1 MSSRIDGKDRF
12 VDFDLAFTRVGENN
26 PYSLAVKKD
35 LNAINQ
41 SLTNLILTRKGEKG
55 FSPLFGTNVVS
66 LLFETIGSL
75 QEITLKEEIRFAIKT
90 FEPRVEFIDVEFDD
104 SDIDTN
110 QVKIRINFRLV
121 NEQSQRELVVEV
133 QRRR

>member
-1 MSSRIDGKDRF
+1 M
-12 VDFDLAFTRVGENN
+12 
-26 PYSLAVKKD
+26 
-35 LNAINQ
+35 
-41 SLTNLILTRKGEKG
+41 ILTRKGEKG